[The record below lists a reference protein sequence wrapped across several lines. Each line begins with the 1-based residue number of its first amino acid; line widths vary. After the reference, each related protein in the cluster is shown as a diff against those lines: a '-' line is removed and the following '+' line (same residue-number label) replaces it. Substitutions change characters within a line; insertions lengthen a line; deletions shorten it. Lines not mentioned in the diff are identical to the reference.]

1 MSVQDFSAEE
11 VIIDK
16 YVELKESKQ
25 DGDEL
30 IFELVMKYFLPQGR
44 IVESEM
50 WSVVL
55 SNNRLKTDIKKQ
67 LLDYETKSE
76 SILISRMPK
85 NKNWIHSDIFKPA
98 QFSEDQQYHYDR
110 TLNILN
116 AQQIML
122 DNRDDVIECRN
133 EWVTFEAKGAYVG
146 DNNGGLAS
154 KGAQMNTIAMAIQDY
169 IEFILIPNKF
179 VETKFN
185 LKPVEQNETSF
196 FTLEKTYSEDQD
208 QIKYLNEYHPE
219 LMKEL
224 FLMNFYA
231 GPELFGKQEEIV
243 VTENYVAFLPAKK
256 RGWSVSSGSLISR
269 ASVNCISIGSESHT
283 EYQGITSTDSFYW
296 TFTFETNDFQQFTR
310 YLYLGKNESEMNQNR
325 PEVGRIIQKLSEFFE
340 LTEGESYSS
349 TGGYTTSYGYGWWMS

>member
-1 MSVQDFSAEE
+1 MSLQDFSAEE

-30 IFELVMKYFLPQGR
+30 IHELITKHFLPQGR

-50 WSVVL
+50 WSLVL
-55 SNNRLKTDIKKQ
+55 NNNKLKTNTRKQ
-67 LLDYETKSE
+67 LLDYEAKSE
-76 SILISRMPK
+76 PILISRMPK

-98 QFSEDQQYHYDR
+98 QFSDDQQYHYDR
-110 TLNILN
+110 TLNYFN

-122 DNRDDVIECRN
+122 DHRDDVIECRN
-133 EWVTFEAKGAYVG
+133 EWVTFEAKGAYAG

-154 KGAQMNTIAMAIQDY
+154 KGAQLNTIAMVIQDY

-179 VETKFN
+179 VQTKFN
-185 LKPVEQNETSF
+185 SNTVEQDETSF
-196 FTLEKTYSEDQD
+196 FTLEEIYSKDQD
-208 QIKYLNEYHPE
+208 QIKYLSQYHPE
-219 LMKEL
+219 LLKEL
-224 FLMNFYA
+224 FLTNFYA

-283 EYQGITSTDSFYW
+283 
-296 TFTFETNDFQQFTR
+296 
-310 YLYLGKNESEMNQNR
+310 
-325 PEVGRIIQKLSEFFE
+325 
-340 LTEGESYSS
+340 
-349 TGGYTTSYGYGWWMS
+349 